1 MLATLDELLS
11 LGAGLLPEAGRRN
24 LAAARGRVGEDRFNL
39 VVLGEFKRGKSTLI
53 NALLERDVLPT
64 GVVPLTSVVT
74 AIRAGYRDR
83 LIVRY
88 ADGREHE
95 RPIIELAEYVTEAR
109 NPSNR
114 LGVELARIELDH
126 ELLRAGVE
134 LVDTPGIGS
143 IHAHNTEVARA
154 FLPRVDAAVCVLDA
168 GQPLSEAERE
178 LLSEAAR
185 RVPRLLVVV
194 NKIDHLDYHDRREA
208 VDFVRSALSDLLG
221 QADTE
226 MFAVSARER
235 EGLGPL
241 LGRLRRLAAHE
252 RGALLLRSVAGLARD
267 AAADTAQAARFESHA
282 IELPLDELAARAR
295 TFEERIAE
303 LRAASEEAGDL
314 LARGID
320 RAREQIVNDP
330 LKDHARR
337 EGGRL
342 RAAMHQ
348 HADAL
353 ATRSPRQLSDELE
366 LWIDTTVR
374 TDFEELVPRV
384 ETAIADELTE
394 LERRYALRVQQI
406 LQQIQDVA
414 EEVFGARAADVLP
427 ETGLR
432 APSRFSF
439 KLKDVEH
446 ALDMIVGFGRT
457 ITPGA
462 LGRRMVLRDAEQR
475 LIDMTDRHAGRL
487 RSELAE
493 RVSEAAREYQRDLA
507 AAVDEAIDEIRA
519 AIDRATEDRRRGE
532 RHAHLRLEELTH
544 IERRCRQLAL
554 DLERHAGECQQT
566 SAEERA

>member
-11 LGAGLLPEAGRRN
+11 LGAGLLPECGRQN
-24 LAAARGRVGEDRFNL
+24 LAAARGRVAEDRFNL

-64 GVVPLTSVVT
+64 GVVPVTSVVT
-74 AIRAGYRDR
+74 AIGAGDRDQ

-88 ADGREHE
+88 ADGREQEH
-95 RPIIELAEYVTEAR
+95 PIIELAEYVTEAR
-109 NPSNR
+109 NPGNR
-114 LGVELARIELDH
+114 LGVELARVELDH
-126 ELLRAGVE
+126 ELLRAGLE

-143 IHAHNTEVARA
+143 IHAHNTEVARD

-185 RVPRLLVVV
+185 RVPRLLIVV

-208 VDFVRSALSDLLG
+208 MDFVRSALRDLLRE
-221 QADTE
+221 ADTE

-241 LGRLRRLAAHE
+241 LERLRRLAAHE
-252 RGALLLRSVAGLARD
+252 RDALLLRSVAGLARD

-295 TFEERIAE
+295 SFEERIAE

-314 LARGID
+314 LARGIE
-320 RAREQIVNDP
+320 RAREQIVNVP
-330 LKDHARR
+330 LKEHARR
-337 EGGRL
+337 EEARL
-342 RAAMHQ
+342 RAALHQ

-353 ATRSPRQLSDELE
+353 ATHSPRQLSDELE
-366 LWIDTTVR
+366 VWIDTTVR
-374 TDFEELVPRV
+374 TDFEGLVPRF

-394 LERRYALRVQQI
+394 LERRHAVRVQQI

-414 EEVFGARAADVLP
+414 EDVFGARAADVLP

-493 RVSEAAREYQRDLA
+493 RVSEAAGEYQRDLA
-507 AAVDEAIDEIRA
+507 AAVNEAIDAIRA

-532 RHAHLRLEELTH
+532 RHAQVRLEQLTQ
-544 IERRCRQLAL
+544 IERRCRALAA
-554 DLERHAGECQQT
+554 DLERHAGDRQQT
-566 SAEERA
+566 CLEERR